1 MASKAQI
8 VFDCADP
15 AGLNPIETGASERGN
30 VLKAGSE
37 PANANVT
44 SGCQRTWQELDKR
57 SHQWR

>member
-1 MASKAQI
+1 MASKVQI

-44 SGCQRTWQELDKR
+44 SGCQRTWHDMD
-57 SHQWR
+57 